1 MRTNA
6 VVLLMKMPSAADAL
20 ISQPAITYGSA
31 EPPVPPTTPCPDVNA
46 ESASIRIAGWLASA
60 LGATVRGKKYLL
72 SRSQREDRKGSTL
85 SSNAITVGP
94 ASTSRGCSEGSPRKD
109 QS

>member
-20 ISQPAITYGSA
+20 ISQQAITYGSA

-60 LGATVRGKKYLL
+60 LGA
-72 SRSQREDRKGSTL
+72 S
-85 SSNAITVGP
+85 VGP
-94 ASTSRGCSEGSPRKD
+94 AAAPKPMPKSVPDAMMAARANAHPRTRRSLRENWGD
-109 QS
+109 LLP